1 MRTGI
6 QEISPTAAALLAD
19 PSNGLF
25 LSMASVWEIAIKVG
39 IGKLALSCNIAD
51 YMTKAINGY
60 GFSVLPLTLEDCA
73 EYAALPFPSR
83 EHRDPFDRFIITHA
97 KRVSATIV
105 GND

>member
-1 MRTGI
+1 
-6 QEISPTAAALLAD
+6 
-19 PSNGLF
+19 
-25 LSMASVWEIAIKVG
+25 MASVWEIAIKVG

-51 YMTKAINGY
+51 YITKAINGY

-105 GND
+105 GNDAQFDAYGVTRMW